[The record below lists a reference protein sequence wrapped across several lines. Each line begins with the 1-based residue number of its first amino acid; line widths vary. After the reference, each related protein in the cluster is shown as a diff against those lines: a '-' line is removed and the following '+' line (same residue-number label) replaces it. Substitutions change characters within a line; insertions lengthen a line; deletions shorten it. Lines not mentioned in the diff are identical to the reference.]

1 MIIEADVIAIILMLG
16 ITGARV
22 TFPGLA
28 TGSYLATKASL
39 FFSTQWAF
47 SQGGILMS

>member
-1 MIIEADVIAIILMLG
+1 MIIEEDVIAIILMLG

-39 FFSTQWAF
+39 F
-47 SQGGILMS
+47 SQHSGLSVKVEF